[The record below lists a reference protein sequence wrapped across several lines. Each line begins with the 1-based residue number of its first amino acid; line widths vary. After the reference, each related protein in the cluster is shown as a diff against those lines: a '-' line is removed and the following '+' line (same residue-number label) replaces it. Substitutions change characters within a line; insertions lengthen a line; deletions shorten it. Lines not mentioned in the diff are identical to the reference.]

1 METELLGSVCGSRS
15 SALALPV
22 PKPYVRVM
30 NWRDHIVKDPSIC
43 HGAPTFRGTRVM
55 VSTVLGYLAE
65 GHAEA
70 QVRRDFPSLGPESV
84 RAALAFAAELADRER
99 RLQDVG

>member
-1 METELLGSVCGSRS
+1 
-15 SALALPV
+15 
-22 PKPYVRVM
+22 M
-30 NWRDHIVKDPSIC
+30 NWRDHIVKDPNVC

-65 GHAEA
+65 GRVEDE
-70 QVRRDFPSLGPESV
+70 VRRDFPSLGPESV

-99 RLQDVG
+99 LLQDVG